1 MPSSGGASLHL
12 YINVS
17 RIVPT
22 ARLRRTPILFPFS
35 SFIVCTARACNNP
48 HRLRDNALDFHASP
62 AWTVLR
68 GGHRSTLVGMPLT
81 SLKVPL
87 PSKQHSAPLRKS
99 QSHRDLQSCRL
110 TGRQARQL
118 GWVGWGNQ
126 KSVCQFGSVLIQN
139 GRPIT
144 INDTCSPNACQA
156 LNMAY
161 INVSRIVPTARLRRT
176 PILFPLLIIHSL
188 HCPCL

>member
-1 MPSSGGASLHL
+1 MIDGKWYQCQNSRSLANTRRRPIAHVL
-12 YINVS
+12 TQRFIKENQPFINVS

-68 GGHRSTLVGMPLT
+68 GGHRSTPVGMPLT

-87 PSKQHSAPLRKS
+87 PSKQHSAPLRKP

-110 TGRQARQL
+110 LDARPD
-118 GWVGWGNQ
+118 N
-126 KSVCQFGSVLIQN
+126 
-139 GRPIT
+139 
-144 INDTCSPNACQA
+144 
-156 LNMAY
+156 
-161 INVSRIVPTARLRRT
+161 
-176 PILFPLLIIHSL
+176 
-188 HCPCL
+188 